1 MELFGQSTVPKL
13 SIEQMFAILDTY
25 DRNTVD
31 RYVDLKLFDVVS
43 GKHAYIPKAV
53 VSRWC
58 NKMDG
63 KTRLRR
69 ENLISLG
76 DL

>member
-1 MELFGQSTVPKL
+1 MELFGQPSVPKL
-13 SIEQMFAILDTY
+13 SIAQMFAILDTY
-25 DRNTVD
+25 DREQID

-63 KTRLRR
+63 KTRRR
-69 ENLISLG
+69 APISLG